1 MSLAARSTPPQGAR
15 ISHERL
21 CRPGVDGCRLCVD
34 ATHRAVADV
43 ANKCVVGL
51 HGASTQRRNF
61 ALSSYT
67 VPTWIYVGWELLS
80 TFPAQFA
87 GLRTFYGGSVVELCL
102 VAAADAPSGMG
113 GQLFVDKSATRCIY
127 LVETTDPQ
135 ASSVRIQTTAGIKS
149 IRLKT

>member
-1 MSLAARSTPPQGAR
+1 MSVYVVPALNAVDFALTPRTVPSLTSPTNAL
-15 ISHERL
+15 SAYTVPAL
-21 CRPGVDGCRLCVD
+21 N
-34 ATHRAVADV
+34 AV
-43 ANKCVVGL
+43 
-51 HGASTQRRNF
+51 NF

-87 GLRTFYGGSVVELCL
+87 GLRAFYGGSVVELCL

-135 ASSVRIQTTAGIKS
+135 ASSVRVQTTAGIKS